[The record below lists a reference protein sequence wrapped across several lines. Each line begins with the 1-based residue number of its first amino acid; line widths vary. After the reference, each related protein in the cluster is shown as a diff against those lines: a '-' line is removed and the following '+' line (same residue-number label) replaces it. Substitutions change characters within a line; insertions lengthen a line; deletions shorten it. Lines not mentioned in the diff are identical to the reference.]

1 MHGSSVTELHC
12 SNALHRFLPLTLDEV
27 LVTYSEPLDALI
39 MIPDGPLLAVNTA
52 SGQKSIWQ
60 HLNYDQFRTKVV
72 ALERASK
79 EVPCDRKFH
88 QRKEWHNPRI
98 CNNDPS
104 RLLPFEVEQRVA
116 DDFAFLAAAEEGAKG
131 VSAVG
136 LEESTDPLG
145 LVIRLA
151 ANGFVPQIVPGT
163 FKAIFDLLH
172 RCAIKSIFNLLQSNI
187 DI

>member
-1 MHGSSVTELHC
+1 
-12 SNALHRFLPLTLDEV
+12 
-27 LVTYSEPLDALI
+27 

-52 SGQKSIWQ
+52 TGQKSIWRDP
-60 HLNYDQFRTKVV
+60 NYDQFRTKVV

-88 QRKEWHNPRI
+88 QRKEWHNSRI
-98 CNNDPS
+98 CNDDSS
-104 RLLPFEVEQRVA
+104 RLLPFEVEQQVA

-136 LEESTDPLG
+136 LEESIDPLG

-151 ANGFVPQIVPGT
+151 ANDLVPRKVEDT
-163 FKAIFDLLH
+163 FKVIFDLLH
-172 RCAIKSIFNLLQSNI
+172 RCAIKSVFDFLQPGI
-187 DI
+187 DA

>member
-1 MHGSSVTELHC
+1 
-12 SNALHRFLPLTLDEV
+12 
-27 LVTYSEPLDALI
+27 

-52 SGQKSIWQ
+52 SGQQSVWQ

-79 EVPCDRKFH
+79 EVPREPKFH
-88 QRKEWHNPRI
+88 QRNEWSNPRI
-98 CNNDPS
+98 CNDDSS
-104 RLLPFEVEQRVA
+104 RLLPFEVEQQVA

-136 LEESTDPLG
+136 LEESIEPLG

-151 ANGFVPQIVPGT
+151 ANGPVPQKVAHT

-172 RCAIKSIFNLLQSNI
+172 KCAIKSVFDFLQPDI
-187 DI
+187 DA

>member
-1 MHGSSVTELHC
+1 
-12 SNALHRFLPLTLDEV
+12 
-27 LVTYSEPLDALI
+27 

-52 SGQKSIWQ
+52 SGQKSIWR

-88 QRKEWHNPRI
+88 QRKEWHHPRI
-98 CNNDPS
+98 CIDDLS

-151 ANGFVPQIVPGT
+151 ANGRVPLKVADT
-163 FKAIFDLLH
+163 FKTIFDLLH
-172 RCAIKSIFNLLQSNI
+172 RCAIKSVFDFLQPSMMRNLFLSP
-187 DI
+187 

>member
-1 MHGSSVTELHC
+1 M
-12 SNALHRFLPLTLDEV
+12 N
-27 LVTYSEPLDALI
+27 
-39 MIPDGPLLAVNTA
+39 GPLLAVNTA
-52 SGQKSIWQ
+52 SGQKSIWRR
-60 HLNYDQFRTKVV
+60 LNYDQFRTKVV

-79 EVPCDRKFH
+79 QVPCDRKFH
-88 QRKEWHNPRI
+88 QRKEWHHPRI
-98 CNNDPS
+98 CNDDSS
-104 RLLPFEVEQRVA
+104 RLLPFEVEQQVA

-151 ANGFVPQIVPGT
+151 ANGLVPLKVADT

-172 RCAIKSIFNLLQSNI
+172 RCAIKSVFDFLQPGMMRNLFLSP
-187 DI
+187 

>member
-79 EVPCDRKFH
+79 EVPCDRKFIRERSGTIQGSAMMIH
-88 QRKEWHNPRI
+88 LVCFLSKSSNELLTISHFL
-98 CNNDPS
+98 
-104 RLLPFEVEQRVA
+104 LLPKKVQR
-116 DDFAFLAAAEEGAKG
+116 GY
-131 VSAVG
+131 
-136 LEESTDPLG
+136 
-145 LVIRLA
+145 
-151 ANGFVPQIVPGT
+151 
-163 FKAIFDLLH
+163 
-172 RCAIKSIFNLLQSNI
+172 LQ
-187 DI
+187 

>member
-1 MHGSSVTELHC
+1 
-12 SNALHRFLPLTLDEV
+12 
-27 LVTYSEPLDALI
+27 

-52 SGQKSIWQ
+52 SGQKSIWR
-60 HLNYDQFRTKVV
+60 HLNYDQFRTKIV

-88 QRKEWHNPRI
+88 QRKEWRHPRI
-98 CNNDPS
+98 CNDDLS

-136 LEESTDPLG
+136 LEESTDHLG

-151 ANGFVPQIVPGT
+151 ANGLVPRKVTDT
-163 FKAIFDLLH
+163 FKVIFDLLH
-172 RCAIKSIFNLLQSNI
+172 RCAIKSVFDFPQPGMMHNLFLPP
-187 DI
+187 

>member
-1 MHGSSVTELHC
+1 MHESSVTELHC
-12 SNALHRFLPLTLDEV
+12 SNAPHRSLSLILNEV
-27 LVTYSEPLDALI
+27 TLI
-39 MIPDGPLLAVNTA
+39 MIPNRPLLAVNTA
-52 SGQKSIWQ
+52 FGQKSIWKN
-60 HLNYDQFRTKVV
+60 LKYDQFRTKVV

-88 QRKEWHNPRI
+88 QRKDWHNPRI
-98 CNNDPS
+98 CNDDAS

-116 DDFAFLAAAEEGAKG
+116 DDFAFLAAAEEGSKG

-136 LEESTDPLG
+136 LEESTDG

-151 ANGFVPQIVPGT
+151 ANGFVPQKVADI

-172 RCAIKSIFNLLQSNI
+172 RCAIKSVFDLLESGI
-187 DI
+187 DA

>member
-1 MHGSSVTELHC
+1 
-12 SNALHRFLPLTLDEV
+12 
-27 LVTYSEPLDALI
+27 
-39 MIPDGPLLAVNTA
+39 MIPDGPRLAVNTA

-98 CNNDPS
+98 CSDDSS
-104 RLLPFEVEQRVA
+104 RLLPFEVEQQVA

-151 ANGFVPQIVPGT
+151 ANGFVPQKVADI

-172 RCAIKSIFNLLQSNI
+172 KCAIKSVFDLLQSGI
-187 DI
+187 DE